1 MPRQSRKK
9 SSTGIYHVMLRGVN
23 RQDIFEDDEVFFP
36 MMCFVTRMRYVH
48 QNTVK
53 SGLTSSTGDNVFPQH
68 DSWRFESS
76 DDSESGEEQT
86 EYQLIL

>member
-1 MPRQSRKK
+1 
-9 SSTGIYHVMLRGVN
+9 
-23 RQDIFEDDEVFFP
+23 
-36 MMCFVTRMRYVH
+36 MMCFVTRMRYVY